1 MAGFRLE
8 IARAASAS
16 PPHELETRLD
26 LPLHRVR
33 RTDIQV
39 YESIHTQQSS
49 NVYESVRDELNK
61 TVRKSI
67 CTQFTSVHTIVFKI
81 IENTKKL
88 FVVKV
93 INLKVI

>member
-1 MAGFRLE
+1 MAGFLLE

-16 PPHELETRLD
+16 LPHELETRLD

-49 NVYESVRDELNK
+49 DVYEKCMLEMINLIKQFVDRHIR
-61 TVRKSI
+61 TR
-67 CTQFTSVHTIVFKI
+67 FTSVRIIKI

-88 FVVKV
+88 FVVKL
-93 INLKVI
+93 I

>member
-49 NVYESVRDELNK
+49 NVYESVREMNLIKRFVNQHVHNSQVYIQLFLK
-61 TVRKSI
+61 LLKIQKSY
-67 CTQFTSVHTIVFKI
+67 S
-81 IENTKKL
+81 L
-88 FVVKV
+88 
-93 INLKVI
+93 